1 MAEVGIWGIRWFNS
15 SLFIGQRAALVA
27 CKKCDL
33 VLSENYMHLSQ
44 VQFILSQ
51 ESHVISNNISGELD
65 AQLPWMHSC
74 I

>member
-27 CKKCDL
+27 RKKCDL
-33 VLSENYMHLSQ
+33 VLSENYMHFSQ

-74 I
+74 V